1 MAHEAGCVV
10 AHQATHSRAAKRL
23 PTTGTVKRS
32 AFQRAAA
39 AGMRSS
45 VKKSALL
52 CVMPSQKLVEMF
64 QKMGRMRSAL

>member
-1 MAHEAGCVV
+1 MAQEAGCVV

-23 PTTGTVKRS
+23 PTTGTVMSS

-39 AGMRSS
+39 AGISSS
-45 VKKSALL
+45 VKKSDLL

-64 QKMGRMRSAL
+64 QKMGMMRRAL